1 MALEYITGL
10 MVLNIQE
17 NGFKMKCADLV
28 SLSGLMDV
36 SSKVNL
42 RMEWCMEKVYTLGK
56 MEENTKVCIN
66 M

>member
-42 RMEWCMEKVYTLGK
+42 RME
-56 MEENTKVCIN
+56 
-66 M
+66 